1 MIGLIP
7 NLFSGFNLFSAQQK
21 HTPAAKDRASPTLAA
36 DIDQC
41 PAPSNIQSK
50 AYTDPA
56 LPPPYGEGYQY
67 TANANGKT
75 WSGQTAGTNDD
86 YLDSEHALKAEAI
99 NERDDK
105 VHCDYGAKRLIKN
118 GEGVDPY
125 LRLTTLK

>member
-7 NLFSGFNLFSAQQK
+7 NLFSGFDLFSAQQK
-21 HTPAAKDRASPTLAA
+21 HTPA

-86 YLDSEHALKAEAI
+86 YLDSEYALKAEAI

-118 GEGVDPY
+118 GEGVDPH